1 MNITA
6 TIAWSLIWSVYPG
19 WPYYGNGLMYAYEP
33 WSNYYTVNGPIWTS
47 AHTCQFIEVR
57 SAHQRVIMYV
67 THLLAA
73 AGLEIPDNI
82 WRWVGLS

>member
-1 MNITA
+1 MANWAGAGCWGRLLNQNFIRMNITA

-33 WSNYYTVNGPIWTS
+33 WSNYYSVNGPIWTS

-57 SAHQRVIMYV
+57 LVIADY
-67 THLLAA
+67 
-73 AGLEIPDNI
+73 
-82 WRWVGLS
+82 